1 MTAIFQFAMEKEDRS
16 SEVSQRLKP
25 VSLSTAHD
33 AGREGLLHRF
43 VLSGGTKRRSLSV
56 LLLAILVLAPTF
68 LFVCSAASAQTAKYP
83 PTIVFMTDFG
93 VVDDSVA
100 LCRGVMYSIMPDVRI
115 VDLTHEVTP
124 FSILDGA
131 RFLYGA
137 TPYFPAG
144 TVFVVVI
151 DPTVGSTRKAIV
163 AKSKRGQFFV
173 LPDNGLLTLVEQRD
187 GIEGVHEITNT
198 DWMIGTKLSSTFHGR
213 DIFSPA
219 GAHVARGDDWTK
231 AGPEV
236 PVASLVRLELK
247 APRLD
252 DRGVTAEV
260 IATDGPFGNLVTNL
274 PAEDFLKLGYRRGQ
288 VVPVKLGGKEMKI
301 KFVRTFSDVA
311 LKEPLLYIDSRGR
324 FSMAVNQGS
333 FAVVYGIIPPVE
345 FSIPRA
351 GK

>member
-1 MTAIFQFAMEKEDRS
+1 MVAASRLTNRKLTTLALATALLMLTIVS
-16 SEVSQRLKP
+16 SPL
-25 VSLSTAHD
+25 
-33 AGREGLLHRF
+33 
-43 VLSGGTKRRSLSV
+43 
-56 LLLAILVLAPTF
+56 
-68 LFVCSAASAQTAKYP
+68 ASAQTGKYP
-83 PTIVFMTDFG
+83 QTIVFMTDFG
-93 VVDDSVA
+93 LVDDSVA

-115 VDLTHEVTP
+115 VDLTHQVTP

-163 AKSKRGQFFV
+163 AKSKRGQYFV

-187 GIEGVHEITNT
+187 GIEGVHEITNP
-198 DWMIGTKLSSTFHGR
+198 DWMIGTKMSSTFHGR

-219 GAHVARGDDWTK
+219 GAHVARGDDWTT

-236 PVASLVRLELK
+236 PVKDLVRLKLQMAK
-247 APRLD
+247 LD
-252 DRGVTAEV
+252 DRGLTGEV
-260 IATDGPFGNLVTNL
+260 IATDGPFGNLVTNVD
-274 PAEDFLKLGYRRGQ
+274 AEVFFKVGYQRGQ
-288 VVPVKLGGKEMKI
+288 EVPVKLGDKEMKI

-311 LKEPLLYIDSRGR
+311 LGQPLLYIDSRGR
-324 FSMAVNQGS
+324 FAMAVNQGS
-333 FAVVYGIIPPVE
+333 FAAVYGVKPPVE
-345 FSIPRA
+345 LFISRE